1 MIPVDGSRSIVAT
14 STSKPWRATI
24 AVSSARD
31 DSGKGTCASASTR
44 NSLVRTADSAPE
56 IDGWD
61 RAHAAGV
68 EVVDRLDD
76 LLAGVHHERSVVRD
90 RLADREPAEQQHL
103 ERG

>member
-1 MIPVDGSRSIVAT
+1 MIPVDGNRSIVAT

-31 DSGKGTCASASTR
+31 NSGKGASPLAVHT
-44 NSLVRTADSAPE
+44 NSLVRTANSVLE
-56 IDGWD
+56 IDGRD

-76 LLAGVHHERSVVRD
+76 LLAGVHHERSVVCD
-90 RLADREPAEQQHL
+90 RLTDREPAEEEHL
-103 ERG
+103 EGG